1 MKLTVTAFSN
11 TLQVRKLYEQD
22 AQSIYALCKA
32 NRTYYKYFKTE
43 PTVENITEDLYRTPQ
58 GTTSEDK
65 YFLGFFHQDET
76 LAAILDLIAGYPD
89 KDTAFI
95 GLFMMAVNSQK
106 KGTGTA
112 ILQDVLK
119 QLGRQGF
126 SRIRLGCIADNQEA
140 LSFWKR
146 NGFQVTGQRTQ
157 TEDYEIIIME
167 KALTAK

>member
-11 TLQVRKLYEQD
+11 TLQVRKLNEQD

-32 NRTYYKYFKTE
+32 NRTYY
-43 PTVENITEDLYRTPQ
+43 
-58 GTTSEDK
+58 K

-95 GLFMMAVNSQK
+95 GLFMMAVNLQK
-106 KGTGTA
+106 KGIGTA